1 MTTVTE
7 SVEVAVPVHTAYNQW
22 TQFEEFPEF
31 MQGVDEVQQITDTRT
46 HWVTSI
52 GGVTR
57 EFDAEIVEQVP
68 DQKVAW
74 MSTSGI
80 QQRGTVSVEPVD
92 ASHTRVTVEMQYEP
106 EGIVEKAADTLGLL
120 TRQVRGDLERFREF
134 IESRGA
140 ETGAW
145 RGEVPGGRTG
155 PGAVAGERPGDV
167 AGEMPGE
174 MPGDWPGE
182 APDEL
187 PDEWPGE
194 PPGGRPGP
202 GW

>member
-1 MTTVTE
+1 
-7 SVEVAVPVHTAYNQW
+7 
-22 TQFEEFPEF
+22 

-74 MSTSGI
+74 VSTSGI

-106 EGIVEKAADTLGLL
+106 EGIAEKAADTLGLL

-134 IESRGA
+134 VESRGT

-145 RGEVPGGRTG
+145 RGEVPEGQTG

-167 AGEMPGE
+167 GGE
-174 MPGDWPGE
+174 MPGDWPGQV
-182 APDEL
+182 PDEM

-194 PPGGRPGP
+194 PPGGRSGP

>member
-1 MTTVTE
+1 MGVVMTTVTE
-7 SVEVAVPVHTAYNQW
+7 TVEVAVPARTAYNQW
-22 TQFEEFPEF
+22 TQFEEFPDF
-31 MQGVDEVQQITDTRT
+31 MQAVDEVRQITDTRT

-74 MSTSGI
+74 VSTSGI
-80 QQRGTVSVEPVD
+80 QQHGQVFVEPVAPD
-92 ASHTRVTVEMQYEP
+92 RTRVTVEMEYEP
-106 EGIVEKAADTLGLL
+106 EGITEQAADTLGLL
-120 TRQVRGDLERFREF
+120 TRQVRSDLDRFREF
-134 IESRGA
+134 IESRGT

-145 RGEVPGGRTG
+145 RGQVPEGQGAATGEGPIEQPGGMMGEG
-155 PGAVAGERPGDV
+155 PAGG

-174 MPGDWPGE
+174 
-182 APDEL
+182 
-187 PDEWPGE
+187 
-194 PPGGRPGP
+194 RPGP